1 MPLLSKSEVL
11 YLEGHKQLSK
21 SYERKLKCTI
31 RRKIE
36 GLRKDILLLTKL
48 IPIEQ
53 IFDFDSLPSQQE
65 NRFLENVS
73 NQNKKHGITK
83 FRNINEDDSDATE
96 FSSLEYCKNII
107 SKQSACCNNYHMI
120 NRNSANHQNTSSSP
134 AQIRTGVK
142 GSKGLYA
149 WPLHSALIKC
159 YRASGHFYIVF
170 TDVINFTNL
179 FLTRDRNI
187 GDQFFN
193 RILHFLYYLICIIPN
208 IFTALLI

>member
-1 MPLLSKSEVL
+1 MSLLSKAEVQ
-11 YLEGHKQLSK
+11 YLEGHMQLSK
-21 SYERKLKCTI
+21 SYERKLKWII
-31 RRKIE
+31 RKKAE
-36 GLRKDILLLTKL
+36 GLRKDIRLLIKL

-53 IFDFDSLPSQQE
+53 IFDFDNLA
-65 NRFLENVS
+65 
-73 NQNKKHGITK
+73 ITK
-83 FRNINEDDSDATE
+83 VKTHQKILLQTKPHITEFSNADQYAYDATE
-96 FSSLEYCKNII
+96 FSSSENGENII
-107 SKQSACCNNYHMI
+107 SKQSFCCNNHHMI
-120 NRNSANHQNTSSSP
+120 DHNSAKKQNTSSSP

-179 FLTRDRNI
+179 FLTRNRNI